1 MRIGSSSPV
10 TAGPATSPAGPGW
23 WSRAA
28 PAATIPSSG
37 PPAGDAAPPAEV
49 LAAVRAAR
57 GIALSAATSSSASTS
72 SISSNTDDPMTGAE
86 VSERDT

>member
-49 LAAVRAAR
+49 LAAVR
-57 GIALSAATSSSASTS
+57 GIAPSAATSSSAS